1 MDLEKN
7 QRQKRVLTEQKVL
20 EAISCQ
26 KAGDRLKINEK
37 TTMKKEG
44 IKIEKRY

>member
-7 QRQKRVLTEQKVL
+7 QRQKRVLTHQNAN
-20 EAISCQ
+20 EAISCFL
-26 KAGDRLKINEK
+26 AGDRLMINEEIK
-37 TTMKKEG
+37 MKKEG